1 MAVVRVPKP
10 PAGAFNLERP
20 VSSLLKTQIVHLQEA
35 EFRLPVKD
43 QTNIYINRI
52 KTEGEAADYIRKV
65 TEQLHPEAASK
76 VVPLRKTGKRQ
87 TSFAIAAS
95 AVPKRKS
102 KKRTS
107 AKLKSSSKSKS
118 KTKSK
123 SKSAAGPKGRKKR
136 S

>member
-10 PAGAFNLERP
+10 PASAFNLERP

-87 TSFAIAAS
+87 TAFAIAAS
-95 AVPKRKS
+95 AAPRRKT
-102 KKRTS
+102 KKKT
-107 AKLKSSSKSKS
+107 ATNSSSKAKS
-118 KTKSK
+118 KPKSKSK
-123 SKSAAGPKGRKKR
+123 SKSATGSKSRKKG